1 MNDTQR
7 EFERLHHL
15 AHPNFNNYE
24 KLPSGKYANKFVQ
37 DDWIYFQWV
46 WQAALAHSQWIS
58 VEDMLPNVDTP
69 VLMRVSCSDYFNIEE
84 GQWRNGYWVN
94 CWAHRRSNSDYPV
107 THWMPLPQPPITN
120 RKDE

>member
-1 MNDTQR
+1 MTDTQR

-46 WQAALAHSQWIS
+46 WQAAIAHSQQRDKYLRENFMPALVKATDSASIDHPY
-58 VEDMLPNVDTP
+58 VIVT
-69 VLMRVSCSDYFNIEE
+69 FNSWDELNE
-84 GQWRNGYWVN
+84 
-94 CWAHRRSNSDYPV
+94 
-107 THWMPLPQPPITN
+107 TIT
-120 RKDE
+120 KKG